1 MREEKPIFRLES
13 IPGLTPFETAR
24 NEPFLGKAWLAY
36 GFKDGSGSARNFAC
50 LSMAE
55 KREQRRGSAPTP
67 GQLLNHPL
75 AALAYVPKDVA
86 IFAAG
91 AIAGAAAKT
100 VTAPLDRI
108 KLLMQTHGVRAGQE
122 SAKKAIGFIEAIVL
136 IGKDEGI
143 KGYWK
148 GNLPQVIRV
157 VPYSAVQLFAY
168 ETYKKLF
175 KGKDGELSVIG
186 RLAAGACAGMTS
198 TFITYPLDVLRLRLA
213 VEPGCRTMS
222 EVALTMLQEEG
233 FASFY
238 YGLGPSLLGIA
249 PYIAVNFCIFD
260 LVKKA
265 LPENYRQKT
274 QASLLTAVVS
284 AACATLTC
292 YPLDTVRRQMQMRG
306 TPYKSVLEAIPGI
319 VERDGVIGL
328 YRGFVPN
335 ALKNLPNSSIRLT
348 TFDIV
353 KRLIAASAKKPDRR
367 HLVFLLRLLPY
378 SIGLKICTG
387 NTEKSKEFIFNSDKL
402 KSNKLKSIL
411 RMSCSYT
418 SQIPFPSRI
427 FPSRRKSIE
436 KRLRHLQNLHSSKE
450 GQQEPD
456 GDRNSESQ
464 DQVILVERYGNG
476 TIKRYMLGDDLQI
489 RAFLGKHDSTSNE
502 FQDSHLSDPNLSW
515 LPGILKD
522 FILPAGLPG
531 SVSDDYLQ
539 YMLLQFP
546 TNVTGWIC
554 HTLVTSSLLK
564 ACQSNSSHYPYLGT
578 SAAASA
584 AAIRWVSKDGIGAVG
599 RLFIGGRFGNLF
611 DDDPKQWRMYADFI
625 GSAGSIF
632 DLTTQVYPAYFLPL
646 ASLGNLAKAVA
657 RGLKDPSF
665 RVIQNH
671 FAISGNLGEVAAKEE
686 VWEVT
691 AQLLGLY
698 LGILILDT
706 PDLVKSYPVLVSTW
720 GSMRLL
726 HLWLRYLSLS
736 ALRFNTINLKRAR
749 VLVKSHV
756 LHSRVPGCNEC
767 NREENILSWQR
778 FIRPRIIFGV
788 AMEEI
793 LGGGRSI
800 SMAGATS
807 ISVLRSVWQTYWL
820 HENLNVSEN
829 IFDQLVKSLSEMDD
843 RFKEFIQQLDNA
855 GWDTHQ
861 INLRVP
867 KEISID
873 ECHV

>member
-1 MREEKPIFRLES
+1 MREEKPIFRLQS

-319 VERDGVIGL
+319 VECDGVIGL

-378 SIGLKICTG
+378 SIGLKICSG

-464 DQVILVERYGNG
+464 DQVILLERYGNG

-502 FQDSHLSDPNLSW
+502 FQDSHLSNPNLSW

-522 FILPAGLPG
+522 FILPAGFPG

-564 ACQSNSSHYPYLGT
+564 ACQSNSSHYPYL
-578 SAAASA
+578 
-584 AAIRWVSKDGIGAVG
+584 
-599 RLFIGGRFGNLF
+599 GGRFGNLF

-736 ALRFNTINLKRAR
+736 ALRFNTINLKRAH